1 MCIRDRS
8 YAIGISRTHWR
19 LFAPALLI
27 SVLIS
32 DSILVAVGAGAA
44 QGASLTLGLALLAM
58 FALATITGV
67 LKKKS
72 SEAPSNTHS

>member
-1 MCIRDRS
+1 MCIRDR
-8 YAIGISRTHWR
+8 
-19 LFAPALLI
+19 LI

-58 FALATITGV
+58 FALATITGL

-72 SEAPSNTHS
+72 SEASSNNHS

>member
-1 MCIRDRS
+1 M
-8 YAIGISRTHWR
+8 
-19 LFAPALLI
+19 
-27 SVLIS
+27 LIS
-32 DSILVAVGAGAA
+32 DSILVAVGAGVA

-72 SEAPSNTHS
+72 SETPSNTHS

>member
-1 MCIRDRS
+1 M
-8 YAIGISRTHWR
+8 
-19 LFAPALLI
+19 
-27 SVLIS
+27 LIS

-44 QGASLTLGLALLAM
+44 QGARLTLGLALLAM